1 MQPEARILPVTPA
14 QSETRAQLALIL
26 LGGGVFLAAALFM
39 TLGARGSWAFVLQFR
54 GMKLLGLIL
63 IAHAVAV
70 STVLFQTVTANRILT
85 PSIMGFDALF
95 VLSSTLLIA
104 FMGSVQLSGLDPR
117 LLFAARLIVMTLF
130 SMALYRW
137 LFLGEEQS
145 LHRLLLTGVVFGIFL
160 RTLAEFVQ
168 RMLDPNEFMVLSD
181 MLFASF
187 TKIDPVLMGIGW
199 ALVLAVTLWLARNL
213 ARLDVIGLGRPVAVN
228 LGIRWRRD
236 VLLVLALV
244 SVLVAVSTALVGPV
258 TFFGLLAASLARLA
272 VGTTRHAVLLPA
284 ASLTAMLLLIGG
296 QTLLERLFAFNT
308 ALGIVIEFFGGVV
321 FLILLL
327 KGGRR

>member
-1 MQPEARILPVTPA
+1 MLAER
-14 QSETRAQLALIL
+14 RAKLALAL
-26 LGGGVFLAAALFM
+26 LTAGVMLAALAFM
-39 TLGARGSWAFVLQFR
+39 TLGIKGSWAFVLQFR

-63 IAHAVAV
+63 VAHAVAV

-95 VLSSTLLIA
+95 VLSSTLMVALL
-104 FMGSVQLSGLDPR
+104 GSSALASFDER
-117 LLFAARLIVMTLF
+117 LLFLAKLLLMTGC

-168 RMLDPNEFMVLSD
+168 RLLDPNEFMVLSD

-187 TKIDPVLMGIGW
+187 TGIDPVLMGFGW
-199 ALVLAVTLWLARNL
+199 ALVGAVTLWLALNL
-213 ARLDVIGLGRPVAVN
+213 AKLDVIGLGRPVAVN
-228 LGIRWRRD
+228 LGISWRRD
-236 VLLVLALV
+236 VLVVLGLV
-244 SVLVAVSTALVGPV
+244 SVLVSVSTALVGPV

-272 VGTTRHAVLLPA
+272 VGTSRHKVLLPA
-284 ASLTAMLLLIGG
+284 ASLTAMLLLISG
-296 QTLLERLFAFNT
+296 QTILERLFAFNT

-321 FLILLL
+321 FLLLLL
-327 KGGRR
+327 KGGRK